1 MRKKSLS
8 LYIKNFALLA
18 TTVMVF
24 LGTSSAFAAPND
36 TPPDDKTTLE
46 EDLINSNIYISRF
59 FDNMADG
66 VDLFL
71 AGQQYTEKPNTTS
84 AVFETASYY
93 NSLEGLRN
101 DLSFDFY
108 LRLPNVE
115 EYWQVTFTSYDETA
129 ERGVSQE
136 YLRNQPRQRNAGA
149 TFGFFRQLGNVRT
162 SYQPRISF
170 ALPLKISHTLT
181 FESIVEKSK
190 SYRVNPKL
198 QFYADADKGTGM
210 FQALNFN
217 FTLNRRFSL
226 TFINEGDY
234 EDRIATYTVTNGV
247 ALGQWFSKMANISYN
262 IFFTSKNRPNYHL
275 YSYNFSAAFSQ
286 ILYKNILDYQ
296 IQPNID
302 FSEEHDFVRNPGV
315 NFHLYIRF

>member
-1 MRKKSLS
+1 MSKKSLS
-8 LYIKNFALLA
+8 LYIKNLALLG
-18 TTVMVF
+18 TTVAIF
-24 LGTSSAFAAPND
+24 LWTNTSLAQNKNE
-36 TPPDDKTTLE
+36 TEEKTTLE

-59 FDNMADG
+59 FDSMADG
-66 VDLFL
+66 LDLFL
-71 AGQQYTEKPNTTS
+71 AGQQYTEAPNTTS
-84 AVFETASYY
+84 AVFETSSYY

-101 DLSFDFY
+101 DISFDVN

-136 YLRNQPRQRNAGA
+136 YLRTQPRTKNYGA
-149 TFGFFRQLGNVRT
+149 TFGFFRQLGNIRT
-162 SYQPRISF
+162 TYQPRVSF
-170 ALPLKISHTLT
+170 TIPVKISHTLS
-181 FESIVEKSK
+181 FESIVEKNK
-190 SYRVNPKL
+190 SYRINPKF
-198 QFYADADKGTGM
+198 QFYADADKGAGM

-217 FTLNRRFSL
+217 FALTRRFSL

-247 ALGQWFSKMANISYN
+247 ALGQWFSKTANISYN
-262 IFFTSKNRPNYHL
+262 IFFTSKNRPNYQL

-286 ILYKNILDYQ
+286 ILYKNVLDYQ

-302 FSEEHDFVRNPGV
+302 FSQEHSFVRNPGV
-315 NFHLYIRF
+315 NFHLYVRF